1 MDYNQSALRNELLRI
16 NELSDEELL
25 EKLIPEEERH
35 SPYANIE
42 RAKNILYQCISRV
55 KEGLVELYNQH
66 KHTANFSVDF
76 ALYLIPV
83 LASNSTI
90 PAHLIPVL
98 AILIIRHS
106 TEFLAEQ

>member
-1 MDYNQSALRNELLRI
+1 MEYNQNELRNELLI
-16 NELSDEELL
+16 LNGLADEDLL

-35 SPYANIE
+35 SPYANME

-55 KEGLVELYNQH
+55 YN
-66 KHTANFSVDF
+66 KHRHVANFSVDF

-90 PAHLIPVL
+90 PTHLIPVL
-98 AILIIRHS
+98 AILIMRHG
-106 TEFLAEQ
+106 TEFLSEQ